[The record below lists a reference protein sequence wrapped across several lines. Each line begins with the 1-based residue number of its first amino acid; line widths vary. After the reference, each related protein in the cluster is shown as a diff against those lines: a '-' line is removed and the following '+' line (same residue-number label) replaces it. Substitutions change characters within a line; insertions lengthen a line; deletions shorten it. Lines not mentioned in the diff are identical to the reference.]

1 MRGLYI
7 LQHMRTAA
15 YEGAIHTAAY
25 EGAIHTAAY
34 EDCRI

>member
-7 LQHMRTAA
+7 LQHMRTAE
-15 YEGAIHTAAY
+15 YEGAIQTAEY

>member
-7 LQHMRTAA
+7 LQHMRTA
-15 YEGAIHTAAY
+15 EY

-34 EDCRI
+34 EDCSI